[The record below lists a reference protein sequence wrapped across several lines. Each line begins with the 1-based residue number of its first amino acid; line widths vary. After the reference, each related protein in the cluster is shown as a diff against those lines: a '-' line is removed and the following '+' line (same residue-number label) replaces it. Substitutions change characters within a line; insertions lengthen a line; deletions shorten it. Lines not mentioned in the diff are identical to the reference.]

1 MPSDSQIAGYEPVR
15 PPRRAGSGREPES
28 VLPAA
33 ASDARADE
41 VSSPSGEFS
50 STPREK
56 SLTPEAQGARADG
69 HDARDAK
76 SHDAALPLK
85 RGHGA
90 TYVGLFLF
98 TFVVYFRPYELISA
112 LAPLAAWLAY
122 PIALATA
129 LFYFPA
135 QLGLDGNL
143 TAPLRE
149 VKLVLL
155 LCLFAALS
163 VALAINRG
171 EAWDGFVDYL
181 KVALVFVMLVNSV
194 RTGRQVRRIVVLLL
208 AASFVLSLGVLA
220 DYRAGRFNTGGERIA
235 GIVGGMFGNPN
246 DLAMHFATMV
256 PLAFV
261 LFLSS
266 RALKKIVYAAL
277 AVLMAAAVVL
287 TFSRGGFLGLAAGG
301 LVLAWKLGRRQRLL
315 VVVASVAALA
325 ALAVLMPSDY
335 MGRLTSILDT
345 AKDVTGSAGARRD
358 ILIVSLLNIAKH
370 PLFGVGMNNFHT
382 VSIHEQV
389 SHNAYTQIGSEM
401 GVPAMIAY
409 VLFLLAPLKRLRRVE
424 RETLPLKRSHDYYWA
439 VGLQASIAA
448 YMVSSFFGSVAYL
461 WYIYYL
467 VALAV
472 CFHRIYESKKLT
484 EAAMSSN
491 DAANGGVEVI
501 DNKTSS
507 GNETSFGGETSF
519 ARDSVGALDAG
530 V

>member
-15 PPRRAGSGREPES
+15 PPRRAGGGREPES
-28 VLPAA
+28 VFPPSALRGAREG
-33 ASDARADE
+33 STGGGEARADE
-41 VSSPSGEFS
+41 LHSPGGEFPS
-50 STPREK
+50 PRPEK
-56 SLTPEAQGARADG
+56 SLTPDAKDERADA
-69 HDARDAK
+69 DAEGAASR
-76 SHDAALPLK
+76 DAALPRK
-85 RGHGA
+85 RGHGL
-90 TYVGLFLF
+90 TYAGLFLF
-98 TFVVYFRPYELISA
+98 TFVVYFRPYELVSA
-112 LAPLAAWLAY
+112 LAPLAPWLAF
-122 PIALATA
+122 PLAIATA

-135 QLGLDGNL
+135 QLGLEGNL

-163 VALAINRG
+163 LPLAINRG

-181 KVALVFVMLVNSV
+181 KVVLVFVMLVNAV
-194 RTGRQVRRIVVLLL
+194 RTAGRLRALALLL
-208 AASFVLSLGVLA
+208 FAASVVLSLGALA

-246 DLAMHFATMV
+246 DLAMHLSTMV

-261 LFLSS
+261 FFLSS

-287 TFSRGGFLGLAAGG
+287 TFSRGGFLGLAAGS
-301 LVLAWKLGRRQRLL
+301 LVLMWKLGRRHRLL
-315 VVVASVAALA
+315 VFVASAVAVAGFV
-325 ALAVLMPSDY
+325 AVMPAEYS
-335 MGRLTSILDT
+335 GRLTTIVDT
-345 AKDVTGSAGARRD
+345 AQDLTGSAGARRE
-358 ILIVSLLNIAKH
+358 ILIVSIVNIIKH
-370 PLFGVGMNNFHT
+370 PLFGVGMSNFHI

-389 SHNAYTQIGSEM
+389 SHNAYTQVGSEL
-401 GVPAMIAY
+401 GIPAMITY

-424 RETLPLKRSHDYYWA
+424 RETLPLKRSRDYYWA
-439 VGLQASIAA
+439 VGLQASIVA

-484 EAAMSSN
+484 AA
-491 DAANGGVEVI
+491 AAAAGGGATDGATI
-501 DNKTSS
+501 TGD
-507 GNETSFGGETSF
+507 ETPP
-519 ARDSVGALDAG
+519 AVGAVGAG